1 MSLQRLLAPWLSQP
15 GEAYGGVDDS
25 DQDAEQ
31 DGEQDPEGPR
41 PPMFEHSPDGGAFLA
56 AQPVPRCGA
65 FCYLAV
71 VARQDQ

>member
-1 MSLQRLLAPWLSQP
+1 MLQP
-15 GEAYGGVDDS
+15 GEVYGGVDEPDRE
-25 DQDAEQ
+25 AEEP
-31 DGEQDPEGPR
+31 GTS
-41 PPMFEHSPDGGAFLA
+41 PPPLFEHSPDGGAFLA